1 MWESGEDLGMMQTS
15 SKQEHS
21 KYFLY
26 LGSYGDGIHAFEY
39 EPTGPKLSS
48 LGRTAEMTNP
58 SFLASDPG
66 KRFLYAVGELEGDA
80 PGTVGAFDIDRR
92 SGKLKQ
98 LSMTSSGGMA
108 PCHLQVD
115 HTSRLLLVANYT
127 SGSVSAFPIEKNG
140 SLGPMCALL
149 PMEGSSVNPKRQE
162 SPHAHQTVVS
172 SDNRYVYVPDLGSD
186 LVRLYSINPERR
198 TVTVHD
204 PAGVKVSPGLGP
216 RHIAFSPDSRYGY
229 LLNEIKSVVT
239 VFQHDTGSGMLRPIQ
254 ALSSLPEGVGDQE
267 GAAEILVHQ
276 TGKFVYASNRG
287 PGSIA
292 VFNVDDK
299 SGMLTQ
305 TQMAQTGGTA
315 PRGVEIDP
323 TGQFLFAGDQKAN
336 HFVVFRI
343 DQNTGALTKTGG
355 TFESPSPVSFSFIP
369 AA

>member
-1 MWESGEDLGMMQTS
+1 MMQTS
-15 SKQEHS
+15 SMQEHS

-26 LGSYGDGIHAFEY
+26 VGVYDDGVYAFEF
-39 EPTGPKLSS
+39 EPAGPKLTPRGR
-48 LGRTAEMTNP
+48 LGEMTNP
-58 SFLASDPG
+58 SFLASDPE

-80 PGTVGAFDIDRR
+80 HGTVAAFDIDRQ

-98 LSMTSSGGMA
+98 LSMTSSGGVA

-115 HTSRLLLVANYT
+115 HTSRLLLVANYG
-127 SGSVSAFPIEKNG
+127 SGSLSAYPIEKNG

-149 PMEGSSVNPKRQE
+149 PMEGSGADPKRQK
-162 SPHAHQTVVS
+162 SPHAHQAVVS
-172 SDNRYVYVPDLGSD
+172 LDNRYVYVPDLGSD
-186 LVRLYSINPERR
+186 MVRIYNINPERR

-216 RHIAFSPDSRYGY
+216 RHVAFSPNSRYAY
-229 LLNEIKSVVT
+229 LLSELKSVVT
-239 VFQHDTGSGMLRPIQ
+239 VFQHDTGSGMLRPVQ
-254 ALSSLPEGVGDQE
+254 ALSSLPEGVGDQD
-267 GAAEILVHQ
+267 GAAEILVHG

-292 VFNVDDK
+292 VFAVDGK

-305 TQMAQTGGTA
+305 TQMAQTGGTV
-315 PRGVEIDP
+315 PRGVEFDP
-323 TGQFLFAGDQKAN
+323 TGQFLVAGDQKAN

-343 DQNTGALTKTGG
+343 DQNTGALTKTEG
-355 TFESPSPVSFSFIP
+355 TFQAPSPVSFLFVP